1 MIAIMDKTAVFF
13 VLIFTFLIGAGFGF
27 YLGTL
32 F

>member
-1 MIAIMDKTAVFF
+1 MEGGDTIF
-13 VLIFTFLIGAGFGF
+13 VLLFTFLIGAGFGF